1 MNLGNGLPCCDWVQC
16 LYRLQSWRWHW
27 QMPLD
32 QNWQIL
38 SDRHWQNVRVKPCNK
53 IFCWLKLGFGLFDW
67 FLVEPDWLV
76 SSFIKFK
83 ILLSKTLKSY
93 LTLTN
98 GLVYSNYDYLCRL
111 ERLTI
116 KRIVNQ
122 SVTVYHFTI
131 KWGRLVEYYT

>member
-1 MNLGNGLPCCDWVQC
+1 MTDNNGLPCWEWVQC

-38 SDRHWQNVRVKPCNK
+38 SDRHWQNVSVKPCNK

-67 FLVEPDWLV
+67 FLVEPDLLV

-98 GLVYSNYDYLCRL
+98 DLVCSHCDYLRRL
-111 ERLTI
+111 KRLAL

-122 SVTVYHFTI
+122 SVTVYHFII
-131 KWGRLVEYYT
+131 KWARSVECYT